1 MTRAVAA
8 DPTGPDM
15 TSGAWSGSGEDMTNG
30 LIGRKLGMTQVYD
43 EEGRLIPVTV
53 IEAGPCRVAQVKT
66 RERDGYEAV
75 QLAFGD
81 MPERKL
87 TKAALG
93 HLKAAQVPPGRWLRE
108 FKKVGEA
115 QVGQVL
121 NVDLFQKGDRVD
133 VEGVTKG
140 KGFQGVIKRHHYRGG
155 PETHGSMFHRAP
167 GSIGSSS
174 FPSRVWKNKTLPGH
188 MGSERATIQ
197 RLRVVETRPEEH
209 LLFVGGAIPGAT
221 GGLVVIR
228 KSKKG

>member
-1 MTRAVAA
+1 
-8 DPTGPDM
+8 
-15 TSGAWSGSGEDMTNG
+15 MTNG

-43 EEGRLIPVTV
+43 DAGRIIPVTV

-66 RERDGYEAV
+66 RERDAYEAV
-75 QLAFGD
+75 QLVFGEVA
-81 MPERKL
+81 ERKL
-87 TKAALG
+87 GKAALG

-133 VEGVTKG
+133 VEGVSKG

-188 MGSERATIQ
+188 MGSERVTIQ

-209 LLFVGGAIPGAT
+209 LLFVGGAVPGPT
-221 GGLVVIR
+221 GSVVVVR
-228 KSKKG
+228 KSRKG